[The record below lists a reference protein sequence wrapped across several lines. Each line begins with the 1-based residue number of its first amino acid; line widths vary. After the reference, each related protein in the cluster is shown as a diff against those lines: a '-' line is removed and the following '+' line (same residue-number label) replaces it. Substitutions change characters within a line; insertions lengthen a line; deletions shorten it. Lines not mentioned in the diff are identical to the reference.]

1 MSIKRRFVIGEEWL
15 YIKVYSGPSLLEG
28 ILSDEIYEVVKS
40 AYEDALIDKFFFV
53 RYVDESYH
61 LRLRFHVTDVK
72 HVGFI
77 VNNVSKGLKDYVH
90 NGMIAKVTADTYSR
104 EIERYGKL
112 SMEHLETVFSVN
124 SWQVMELLRS
134 AGDYEQ
140 RTLEG
145 IKIIDDLL
153 DLFGLNIQAKYNL
166 FESYYRSYFEEFGK
180 SDMMLEQLKKTNR
193 EYSKKIIAML
203 DDRPATAGYDSS
215 LPFIGISHMEKA
227 VQHILQ
233 LKNDQVLEVS
243 FENLLRSIVHM
254 HFNRVF
260 RVKQR
265 MHELV
270 IYYMFSNYY
279 KSLGVRQKMKS
290 AVPAQQI

>member
-1 MSIKRRFVIGEEWL
+1 MSIKRRFIIGEEWL
-15 YIKVYSGPSLLEG
+15 YIKVYSGPGLLEG
-28 ILSDEIYEVVKS
+28 ILSNEIYEVVKNS
-40 AYEDALIDKFFFV
+40 YEDALIDKFFFV

-61 LRLRFHVTDVK
+61 LRLRFHVTDSN

-77 VNNVSKGLKDYVH
+77 INNLSKGLKDYVD
-90 NGMIAKVTADTYSR
+90 NGMIAKITADTYNR

-112 SMEHLETVFSVN
+112 SMEHLETIFSIS
-124 SWQVMELLRS
+124 SWQILELLRS
-134 AGDYEQ
+134 VGDYEQ

-145 IKIIDDLL
+145 IKIIDDQL
-153 DLFGLNIQAKYNL
+153 DLFGLDIQAKYNL

-180 SDMMLEQLKKTNR
+180 SDMLLEQLKKKNR

-203 DDRPATAGYDSS
+203 DDKPAIANNGSS
-215 LPFIGISHMEKA
+215 LPFPGISHMEKA

-233 LKNDQVLEVS
+233 LKNDQLLEMS
-243 FENLLRSIVHM
+243 LENLLRSIVHM

-260 RVKQR
+260 KVKQR

-290 AVPAQQI
+290 AVPAQ

>member
-1 MSIKRRFVIGEEWL
+1 MSIKRRFIIGEEWL
-15 YIKVYSGPSLLEG
+15 YIKVYSGPGLLEG

-53 RYVDESYH
+53 RYVDESHH

-72 HVGFI
+72 HIGYI
-77 VNNVSKGLKDYVH
+77 VNNVSKGLKDYVD

-112 SMEHLETVFSVN
+112 SMEHLETIFSIN

-134 AGDYEQ
+134 GGDYEQ

-145 IKIIDDLL
+145 IRIIDDQL

-166 FESYYRSYFEEFGK
+166 FESYYRSFFEEFGK
-180 SDMMLEQLKKTNR
+180 SDMMLDQLKKTNR

-203 DDRPATAGYDSS
+203 DDKPAISDYDPS
-215 LPFIGISHMEKA
+215 LPFIGISHLEKA

-243 FENLLRSIVHM
+243 FENLLKSIVHM

>member
-1 MSIKRRFVIGEEWL
+1 MNIKRRYIIGEEWL
-15 YIKVYSGPSLLEG
+15 YIKIYSGPSMLEG
-28 ILSDEIYEVVKS
+28 VLLNELYEVVRS

-53 RYVDESYH
+53 RYVDESHH

-77 VNNVSKGLKDYVH
+77 VNNISKVLKDYVD
-90 NGMIAKVTADTYSR
+90 NGMITKVTADTYSR

-112 SMEHLETVFSVN
+112 SMEHLETIFSVN
-124 SWQVMELLRS
+124 SWQIMEMLRS

-140 RTLEG
+140 RTLAG
-145 IKIIDDLL
+145 IKMIDDQL
-153 DLFGLNIQAKYNL
+153 DLFGLDIQSKYSL

-180 SDMMLEQLKKTNR
+180 SDMMLEQLKKRNR
-193 EYSKKIIAML
+193 EHSKKIIAML
-203 DDRPATAGYDSS
+203 DDKPATAHNDLS
-215 LPFIGISHMEKA
+215 LPFVAISHLEKA
-227 VQHILQ
+227 VEHILQ
-233 LKNDQVLEVS
+233 LKNDQMLEVP

-290 AVPAQQI
+290 AVPAQ